1 MHLIKSDAYD
11 CRLANSRFFLCV
23 CACVCMWCVCVCVCV
38 CDVWCVC
45 RILFPILSRDDKNMT
60 NSGCPCMWGDDPD
73 DYVAIDSG
81 YELLHPLV
89 FRRLFTV
96 LINLYVLY
104 HEDRDR
110 RYQRGLNRLNTMSC
124 EELVRFVRFP
134 P

>member
-1 MHLIKSDAYD
+1 MGY
-11 CRLANSRFFLCV
+11 
-23 CACVCMWCVCVCVCV
+23 VCVCVCMWGMCV
-38 CDVWCVC
+38 CCVCMCGACVLCVCVC
-45 RILFPILSRDDKNMT
+45 RILFPVLSKDDKNMT
-60 NSGCPCMWGDDPD
+60 NSGFPCMWGDDPD

-104 HEDRDR
+104 HEERDR
-110 RYQRGLNRLNTMSC
+110 RYQRGLTRLNAMSC